1 MCMFNPIRSIVRKL
15 WLACSVMLF
24 VEANAMTTHV
34 SPDNQAVQWRDTLY
48 VRIVDS
54 VFIEADKTL
63 EFSLEIYRPNDDWNK
78 DKVLGDFDFYFS
90 YSSKAFQ
97 ATATPS
103 FDYLMDK
110 LDQSTSGRQNLL
122 FGYTHFYAGRYGI
135 CGRAD
140 NSGGTKYEIPLQT
153 WVKLCR
159 VKVPMSQA
167 DQNPGIRW
175 DVKAT
180 GAMTAGGNPIIL
192 KLAGDVIS
200 NPKATVKAAG
210 LHVMPELQCQGED
223 VYVYVRDAITSG
235 HDLKYTWRDSVAGE
249 TWNVLGEF
257 GEASTVKT
265 GSSKNGR
272 YHFEILGKGDTL
284 VIKNSPGVVDGMF
297 FNCTLT
303 DASVGASMKVDT
315 VVDLRDSLY
324 AWLASTDPT
333 VTYGMSGNIDTV
345 KKCPDLPANLQVYVF
360 GPTLKEMKSS
370 TEFGNTITLF
380 YCYLDKDL
388 NTKRDSVKIPRTTLT
403 SGYIQSAKPDNK
415 LKKDLF
421 RYSWTTEHTGKIWV
435 ESLRT
440 EYCDNGA
447 GYPPYDTLVIQEVEG
462 DLSYNLDPLTV
473 SVNDCADL
481 DTVTTTVKPY
491 EIFLKTSPS
500 PINGMVMGDNTAGNV
515 YQYCADA
522 EAGFDTVY
530 YEYSKGG
537 CKMKAY
543 RSIEVVENS
552 YLTMKVLLEGPY
564 LGVNAEGKDTMDCSY
579 ATKELY
585 GEQVFPRNNTGKLN
599 SPYDDGCVLDIS
611 IRKISDIEVPST
623 IVDWIYVRL
632 REVVQKNG
640 VDAPGNHYIDSLSA
654 FILTD
659 GSICA
664 MDGKPVKF
672 KNIAGVKVYVEVVHR
687 NHLKILSSKPKVLR
701 TEFTEG
707 VFDFDFTNRTQVWE
721 GEQVLSLK
729 LGKYCLVAGDIDRDD
744 FLGVSDKVLLTKNN
758 GLSQYLYDIDGDGF
772 IGVLDKKYI
781 TLNNGK
787 YARP

>member
-1 MCMFNPIRSIVRKL
+1 MCMYNPIRSIVRKL
-15 WLACSVMLF
+15 WLVCSVMLF
-24 VEANAMTTHV
+24 VEANAMATNV

-257 GEASTVKT
+257 GETSTVKT

-303 DASVGASMKVDT
+303 DASVGASMTVDT
-315 VVDLRDSLY
+315 VVNLRDSLY
-324 AWLASTDPT
+324 AYLALTDPT
-333 VTYGMSGNIDTV
+333 VTYGMSGDIDTL

-360 GPTLKEMKSS
+360 GPTLTEMKSF
-370 TEFGNTITLF
+370 TEFGNTITL
-380 YCYLDKDL
+380 YYYYLDEDL
-388 NTKRDSVKIPRTTLT
+388 NTQRDSVKIPRTTLT
-403 SGYIQSAKPDNK
+403 SGYIKSSMANNK

-447 GYPPYDTLVIQEVEG
+447 GYSQYDTLVIQEVEG

-552 YLTMKVLLEGPY
+552 YLTMKVLLEGAY
-564 LGVNAEGKDTMDCSY
+564 LGLDNKGQDTMRCYY
-579 ATKELY
+579 A
-585 GEQVFPRNNTGKLN
+585 EQERLGYDAFLRNNTRRLV
-599 SPYDDGCVLDIS
+599 SPYDENIVLDADV
-611 IRKISDIEVPST
+611 RT
-623 IVDWIYVRL
+623 ILDVKAPGTICDWIYINL
-632 REVVQKNG
+632 KEEVV
-640 VDAPGNHYIDSLSA
+640 VDGESYPDATPIDSVCA
-654 FILTD
+654 FVLQD
-659 GSICA
+659 GRICD
-664 MDGKPVKF
+664 MKGKTLKF
-672 KNIAGVKVYVEVVHR
+672 KNINGKRIYVEIKHR
-687 NHLKILSSKPKVLR
+687 NHLIVRSANPIVLPLDDP
-701 TEFTEG
+701 EKG
-707 VFDFDFTNRTQVWE
+707 IVLDFTNPAIIYY
-721 GEQVLSLK
+721 GNDMLK
-729 LGKYCLVAGDIDRDD
+729 LVLGKYCLFAGD
-744 FLGVSDKVLLTKNN
+744 LNN
-758 GLSQYLYDIDGDGF
+758 DGF
-772 IGVLDKKYI
+772 ITTPDKNLITKSLGQIQYMYDVNLDNFVTTPDVNIVQKN
-781 TLNNGK
+781 LGK
-787 YARP
+787 YSK

>member
-15 WLACSVMLF
+15 WLACCVMLF
-24 VEANAMTTHV
+24 VEANAMATNV

-97 ATATPS
+97 STATPS

-249 TWNVLGEF
+249 NWNVLGEF

-297 FNCTLT
+297 FNCTLA
-303 DASVGASMKVDT
+303 DASVGASMTVDT
-315 VVDLRDSLY
+315 VVELRDSLY

-447 GYPPYDTLVIQEVEG
+447 GYPLYDTLVIQEVEG

-481 DTVTTTVKPY
+481 DTMTTTVKPY

-500 PINGMVMGDNTAGNV
+500 PINGMVMGDNTPGNV

-564 LGVNAEGKDTMDCSY
+564 IGVNEKGVDTMRCVY
-579 ATKELY
+579 LAQ
-585 GEQVFPRNNTGKLN
+585 EQVGYDAFPRNNVGRLK
-599 SPYDDGCVLDIS
+599 SPYDDDVVLDVSSILDVKVSGTICDWVYIS
-611 IRKISDIEVPST
+611 LKEAVEID
-623 IVDWIYVRL
+623 
-632 REVVQKNG
+632 G
-640 VDAPGNHYIDSLSA
+640 VNYPADHVLDSVNA
-654 FILTD
+654 FVLQD
-659 GSICA
+659 GSVC
-664 MDGKPVKF
+664 DTKGEVLKF
-672 KNIAGVKVYVEVVHR
+672 KNINGIKVYVEIRHR
-687 NHLKILSSKPKVLR
+687 NHLKIRSANPIVLPTSKPSGLVL
-701 TEFTEG
+701 
-707 VFDFDFTNRTQVWE
+707 DFTDISTVYY
-721 GEQVLSLK
+721 GTDMLK
-729 LGKYCLVAGDIDRDD
+729 LVSGKRCMYAGDLNGDGYITVPDKTFIMNDMGKTQYD
-744 FLGVSDKVLLTKNN
+744 YDVNGDNYVTVPDKNIIQTNLGV
-758 GLSQYLYDIDGDGF
+758 
-772 IGVLDKKYI
+772 
-781 TLNNGK
+781 
-787 YARP
+787 YAK

>member
-15 WLACSVMLF
+15 WLACCVMLF
-24 VEANAMTTHV
+24 VEANAMATHV

-257 GEASTVKT
+257 GETSTVKT

-333 VTYGMSGNIDTV
+333 ATYGMSGNIDTV

-370 TEFGNTITLF
+370 TEFGNTITLY

-473 SVNDCADL
+473 SVNECADL
-481 DTVTTTVKPY
+481 DTVTKTVKPY

-522 EAGFDTVY
+522 QAGFDTVY
-530 YEYSKGG
+530 YEYTKGG

-564 LGVNAEGKDTMDCSY
+564 QGTINGRDTMWCEY
-579 ATKELY
+579 ARLESEGYVTF
-585 GEQVFPRNNTGKLN
+585 QRNNVGRLY
-599 SPYDDGCVLDIS
+599 SPYDEECTLSGINF
-611 IRKISDIEVPST
+611 ITEIETPST
-623 IVDWIYVRL
+623 ICDWIYVKL
-632 REVVQKNG
+632 RE
-640 VDAPGNHYIDSLSA
+640 DAGSLIPGNCIDSVSA
-654 FILTD
+654 FVLSD
-659 GSICA
+659 GMVCGI
-664 MDGKPVKF
+664 DGKALKF
-672 KNIAGVKVYVEVVHR
+672 KNLNGKKVFVEILHR
-687 NHLKILSSKPKVLR
+687 NHLKVITSDTWNLP
-701 TEFTEG
+701 TEEG
-707 VFDFDFTNRTQVWE
+707 NITVPLIDFTKIDNVFK
-721 GEQVLSLK
+721 GNDALK
-729 LGKYCLVAGDIDRDD
+729 LWNGKYCLYAGD
-744 FLGVSDKVLLTKNN
+744 V
-758 GLSQYLYDIDGDGF
+758 DGDGYV
-772 IGVLDKKYI
+772 GVADNVLLINAEGVGYYYDISQDGYI
-781 TLNNGK
+781 TSQDLIFVNRNDLK
-787 YARP
+787 YTFVP